1 MAKSIFYDW
10 RIILMIVLVVVS
22 FLAIQPNITNVNG
35 AQVVYMPVNSYVGN
49 LSSRGVIGLQTGSI
63 ITAVDGVPVHNIEQF
78 YSQLNKS
85 AIVNTSLSL
94 TYENELFPYIYK
106 SNTTKIFVEPDAVFN
121 SSTIQA
127 QNVPST
133 HLNYGLDIIGGTQIE
148 VLPNATNYNA
158 SVVSELETTLSKRLD
173 VYGISGTTVSTVQ
186 ALSGKSF
193 IMVSMPNVG
202 ESQAL
207 SLIQNQ
213 GKFYATI
220 GNVTVFNSSNA
231 SESILD
237 VCLSSGCPF
246 GVYQTP
252 SASNSYQ
259 FQFGIQLAPGAAKN
273 FENAV
278 KRLSPST
285 TNPGYFNE
293 SIRLYLNGVEQGQPL
308 LISENILTN
317 FDGAI
322 TIEGGGVDQQQATS
336 DMKTL
341 QAVMQSGSL
350 PVPLKIISISSVSPT
365 AGSQFISQIY
375 ILLLIAFVLVS
386 IVIFLRY
393 NDYRISSLIL
403 ITSITE
409 IFIVIGVAAAIHWTL
424 DIPSMA
430 GIIASIGISVDDQII
445 ITDEMRRG
453 ASQQEYAVTKK
464 RISRAFFIIFVSF
477 FSFAAIM
484 FPLLFSTASL
494 FAGFALTT
502 ILASLIGLLVTRPAY
517 ARIIGRLEGQN
528 GRI

>member
-78 YSQLNKS
+78 YTQLNKS

-375 ILLLIAFVLVS
+375 ILLLIAFILVS

>member
-1 MAKSIFYDW
+1 MAKSILYDW
-10 RIILMIVLVVVS
+10 RIILMILLVIIA

-35 AQVVYMPVNSYVGN
+35 AEVIYMPASSYIGN

-63 ITAVDGVPVHNIEQF
+63 ITAVDGVPVHNIQQF

-85 AIVNTSLSL
+85 VVVNSSLHL
-94 TYENELFPYIYK
+94 TYENEVFPYIYE
-106 SNTTKIFVEPDAVFN
+106 SNITDIFVEPNAVFN
-121 SSTIQA
+121 SSTIETE
-127 QNVPST
+127 NVPST

-148 VLPNATNYNA
+148 IVPNATNYN
-158 SVVSELETTLSKRLD
+158 STLVTTLETTLSKRLD

-193 IMVSMPNVG
+193 IMISMPNVG
-202 ESQAL
+202 ESQSL

-220 GNVTVFNSSNA
+220 GNVTVLNSSNA
-231 SESILD
+231 SESIID

-252 SASNSYQ
+252 SASNGYS
-259 FQFGIQLAPGAAKN
+259 FQFGIQLASGASKN

-278 KRLSPST
+278 KGLVPST
-285 TNPGYFNE
+285 TNPGYFNKR
-293 SIRLYLNGVEQGQPL
+293 IHLYLNGVEQGQPL
-308 LISENILTN
+308 LISTNILTN
-317 FDGAI
+317 FNGAI
-322 TIEGGGVDQQQATS
+322 TIEGSGADQQQATL

-341 QAVMQSGSL
+341 QAIMQSGSL
-350 PVPLKIISISSVSPT
+350 PVPLKIVSISSISAT

-375 ILLLIAFVLVS
+375 ILLLIAFVLIS

-393 NDYRISSLIL
+393 RDYKISTMIL

-409 IFIVIGVAAAIHWTL
+409 IFIVIGIAATIHWTL

-453 ASQQEYAVTKK
+453 STQAEYAVTKK
-464 RISRAFFIIFVSF
+464 RINRAFFIIFVSF

-502 ILASLIGLLVTRPAY
+502 ILASIVGLLVTRPAY
-517 ARIIGRLEGQN
+517 ARIISKLEG
-528 GRI
+528 

>member
-1 MAKSIFYDW
+1 M
-10 RIILMIVLVVVS
+10 ILLAVVS
-22 FLAIQPNITNVNG
+22 FLAIQPNISNVNG
-35 AQVVYMPVNSYVGN
+35 AQVIYMPVNSYIGN
-49 LSSRGVIGLQTGSI
+49 LSAKGVIGLQAGSI
-63 ITAVDGVPVHNIEQF
+63 ITAVDGVPVHNIQQF
-78 YSQLNKS
+78 YTQLNKS
-85 AIVNTSLSL
+85 AIVNSSLRI
-94 TYENELFPYIYK
+94 TYENEIFPYIYK
-106 SNTTKIFVEPDAVFN
+106 SNTTNIFVEPNTTFN
-121 SSTIQA
+121 SSTIET
-127 QNVPST
+127 QNVPFT

-148 VLPNATNYNA
+148 VVPNSTSYN
-158 SVVSELETTLSKRLD
+158 STLLNNLETTLSKRLD
-173 VYGISGTTVSTVQ
+173 VYGISGTTINIVQ

-193 IMVSMPNVG
+193 IMISMPKVG

-220 GNVTVFNSSNA
+220 GNFTVFNSSNA

-252 SASNSYQ
+252 SASNGYS
-259 FQFGIQLAPGAAKN
+259 FQFGIQLASGAAKN
-273 FENAV
+273 FEKAV
-278 KRLSPST
+278 KTLVPST
-285 TNPGYFNE
+285 TNPGYFNKR
-293 SIRLYLNGVEQGQPL
+293 IHLYLNGVQQGQPL
-308 LISENILTN
+308 LISTNILTN
-317 FDGAI
+317 FNGAI
-322 TIEGGGVDQQQATS
+322 TIEGSGADAQQADL

-341 QAVMQSGSL
+341 QAIMQSGSL
-350 PVPLKIISISSVSPT
+350 PVPLKIVSISSISPT
-365 AGSQFISQIY
+365 SGSQFISQIY
-375 ILLLIAFVLVS
+375 ILLLIAFIVVS

-393 NDYRISSLIL
+393 RDYKISSLIL
-403 ITSITE
+403 LTSITE
-409 IFIVIGVAAAIHWTL
+409 IFIVIGIAAAIHWTI

-453 ASQQEYAVTKK
+453 LSQAEYAVTKK

-502 ILASLIGLLVTRPAY
+502 ILASLVGLLVTRPAY
-517 ARIIGRLEGQN
+517 ARIIARLEG
-528 GRI
+528 

>member
-1 MAKSIFYDW
+1 MAKSLLYDW
-10 RIILMIVLVVVS
+10 RILLMIVLAVVS
-22 FLAIQPNITNVNG
+22 FLSIQPNIMHVNG
-35 AQVVYMPVNSYVGN
+35 AQVIYLPINSYMGN
-49 LSSRGVIGLQTGSI
+49 LSSQGLIGLQTGSI
-63 ITAVDGVPVHNIEQF
+63 ITAVNGIPVHNIQQF

-85 AIVNTSLSL
+85 ALVNTSLRL
-94 TYENELFPYIYK
+94 TYENEVFPYVYI
-106 SNTTKIFVEPDAVFN
+106 SNTSRIFVEPSAVFN
-121 SSTIQA
+121 SSTIQT
-127 QNVPST
+127 QNVPFT

-148 VLPNATNYNA
+148 VVPNATNYNS
-158 SVVSELETTLSKRLD
+158 SVLTNLETTLTKRLD

-193 IMVSMPNVG
+193 IMISMPNVG

-220 GNVTVFNSSNA
+220 GNETVFNSSNA

-252 SASNSYQ
+252 SASNGYQ
-259 FQFGIQLAPGAAKN
+259 FQFGIQLASGAAKR
-273 FENAV
+273 FEAV
-278 KRLSPST
+278 IKTLTPST
-285 TNPGYFNE
+285 TNSGFFNKR
-293 SIRLYLNGVEQGQPL
+293 IHLYLNGVQQGSPL
-308 LISENILTN
+308 SISINILTN
-317 FDGAI
+317 FNGAI
-322 TIEGGGVDQQQATS
+322 TIQGGGSDQQQATA

-341 QAVMQSGSL
+341 QAIMQSGSL

-365 AGSQFISQIY
+365 AGTQFISQIY
-375 ILLLIAFVLVS
+375 VLLMIAFVLVS
-386 IVIFLRY
+386 AVIFLRY
-393 NDYRISSLIL
+393 RDYKVSSLIL
-403 ITSITE
+403 LTSVAE

-430 GIIASIGISVDDQII
+430 GIIASIGIAVDDQII

-453 ASQQEYAVTKK
+453 SSQAEYAATKK
-464 RISRAFFIIFVSF
+464 RIGRAFFIIFVSF

-502 ILASLIGLLVTRPAY
+502 ILASLIGLVVTRPAY
-517 ARIIGRLEGQN
+517 ARIIGKLEG
-528 GRI
+528 

>member
-1 MAKSIFYDW
+1 M
-10 RIILMIVLVVVS
+10 ILLVIVS

-35 AQVVYMPVNSYVGN
+35 AQVVYMPVNSYIGN
-49 LSSRGVIGLQTGSI
+49 LSSQGLIGLQSGSI
-63 ITAVDGVPVHNIEQF
+63 ITAVNGVSVHNIEQF

-85 AIVNTSLSL
+85 SIVNTTLKL
-94 TYENELFPYIYK
+94 TYENEVFPYVY
-106 SNTTKIFVEPDAVFN
+106 SSSTADVFVEPTAVFN
-121 SSTIQA
+121 SSTIQT
-127 QNVPST
+127 QNVAYT

-148 VLPNATNYNA
+148 VAPNATNYN
-158 SVVSELETTLSKRLD
+158 STIFSDLETTLTKRLD

-193 IMVSMPNVG
+193 IMISMPDVG

-213 GKFYATI
+213 GKFYAAI
-220 GNVTVFNSSNA
+220 GNVTVFNSSNT
-231 SESILD
+231 SESILS

-252 SASNSYQ
+252 SASNGYQ
-259 FQFGIQLAPGAAKN
+259 FEFGIQLAAGAAKN

-278 KRLSPST
+278 KTLVPST
-285 TNPGYFNE
+285 TNPGYFNKR
-293 SIRLYLNGVEQGQPL
+293 IHLYLNGVQQGQPL
-308 LISENILTN
+308 LISTNILTN
-317 FDGAI
+317 FNGAI
-322 TIEGGGVDQQQATS
+322 TIEGGGTNLQQSTA

-341 QAVMQSGSL
+341 QAIMQSGSL
-350 PVPLKIISISSVSPT
+350 PVPLKILSISSVSPT

-393 NDYRISSLIL
+393 RDYKISSLIL
-403 ITSITE
+403 LTSITE

-445 ITDEMRRG
+445 ITDEIRRG
-453 ASQQEYAVTKK
+453 ASQAEYAVTKK

-502 ILASLIGLLVTRPAY
+502 ILASLIGLMVTRPAY
-517 ARIIGRLEGQN
+517 ARIIARMEG
-528 GRI
+528 

>member
-1 MAKSIFYDW
+1 M
-10 RIILMIVLVVVS
+10 
-22 FLAIQPNITNVNG
+22 
-35 AQVVYMPVNSYVGN
+35 
-49 LSSRGVIGLQTGSI
+49 
-63 ITAVDGVPVHNIEQF
+63 DGTPVHNIQQF
-78 YSQLNKS
+78 YSQLTKS
-85 AIVNTSLSL
+85 AVVNTTLKL
-94 TYENELFPYIYK
+94 TYKNEVFPYVYV
-106 SNTTKIFVEPDAVFN
+106 SNTSNIFVEPGTAFN
-121 SSTIQA
+121 SSTIQTE
-127 QNVPST
+127 NVPST

-148 VLPNATNYNA
+148 VVPNSSSNSSALLTT
-158 SVVSELETTLSKRLD
+158 LETTLSKRLD

-186 ALSGKSF
+186 ALSGKAF
-193 IMVSMPNVG
+193 IMISMPNVG

-220 GNVTVFNSSNA
+220 GNFTVFNSSNA

-252 SASNSYQ
+252 SASNGFQ
-259 FQFGIQLAPGAAKN
+259 FQFGIQLASGSAKN
-273 FENAV
+273 FETAV
-278 KRLSPST
+278 KSLLPST
-285 TNPGYFNE
+285 VNPGFFNKR
-293 SIRLYLNGVEQGQPL
+293 IHLYLNGVQQGQPL
-308 LISENILTN
+308 LISTNILTN
-317 FDGAI
+317 FNGAI
-322 TIEGGGVDQQQATS
+322 TIQGSGADQQQALL

-393 NDYRISSLIL
+393 KDYKISSLIL
-403 ITSITE
+403 LTSVTE

-453 ASQQEYAVTKK
+453 SSQAEYAVTKK

-517 ARIIGRLEGQN
+517 ARIIAKLEG
-528 GRI
+528 

>member
-1 MAKSIFYDW
+1 M
-10 RIILMIVLVVVS
+10 ILLAVVS
-22 FLAIQPNITNVNG
+22 FLAIQPNISNVNG
-35 AQVVYMPVNSYVGN
+35 AQVIYMPVNSYIGN
-49 LSSRGVIGLQTGSI
+49 LSAKGVIGLKAGSI
-63 ITAVDGVPVHNIEQF
+63 ITAVDGVPVHNIQQF
-78 YSQLNKS
+78 YTQLNKS
-85 AIVNTSLSL
+85 AIVNSSLRI
-94 TYENELFPYIYK
+94 TYENEIFPYIYK
-106 SNTTKIFVEPDAVFN
+106 SNTTNIFVEPNTTFN
-121 SSTIQA
+121 SSTIET
-127 QNVPST
+127 QNVPFT

-148 VLPNATNYNA
+148 VVPNSTSYN
-158 SVVSELETTLSKRLD
+158 STLLNNLETTLSKRLD
-173 VYGISGTTVSTVQ
+173 VYGISGTTINIVQ

-193 IMVSMPNVG
+193 IMISMPKVG

-220 GNVTVFNSSNA
+220 GNFTVFNSSNA

-252 SASNSYQ
+252 SASNGYS
-259 FQFGIQLAPGAAKN
+259 FQFGIQLASGAAKN
-273 FENAV
+273 FEKAV
-278 KRLSPST
+278 KTLVPST
-285 TNPGYFNE
+285 TNPGYFNKR
-293 SIRLYLNGVEQGQPL
+293 IHLYLNGVQQGQPL
-308 LISENILTN
+308 LISTNILTN
-317 FDGAI
+317 FNGAI
-322 TIEGGGVDQQQATS
+322 TIEGSGADAQQADL

-341 QAVMQSGSL
+341 QAIMQSGSL
-350 PVPLKIISISSVSPT
+350 PVPLKIVSISSISPT
-365 AGSQFISQIY
+365 SGSQFISQIY
-375 ILLLIAFVLVS
+375 ILLLIAFIVVS

-393 NDYRISSLIL
+393 RDYKISSLIL
-403 ITSITE
+403 LTSITE
-409 IFIVIGVAAAIHWTL
+409 IFIVIGIAAAIHWTI

-453 ASQQEYAVTKK
+453 LSQAEYAVTKK

-502 ILASLIGLLVTRPAY
+502 ILASLVGLLVTRPAY
-517 ARIIGRLEGQN
+517 ARIIARLEG
-528 GRI
+528 

>member
-35 AQVVYMPVNSYVGN
+35 AQVVYMPVNSYIGN
-49 LSSRGVIGLQTGSI
+49 LSSRGVIGLQTGSV
-63 ITAVDGVPVHNIEQF
+63 ITAVDGVPVHNVQQF

-85 AIVNTSLSL
+85 AIVNTSLSI
-94 TYENELFPYIYK
+94 TYEKEIFPYLFE
-106 SNTTKIFVEPDAVFN
+106 SNTTKIFVEPGTVFN
-121 SSTIQA
+121 SSTIQT
-127 QNVPST
+127 QNIPYT

-148 VLPNATNYNA
+148 VVPNSTNYNT
-158 SVVSELETTLSKRLD
+158 SILSKLETTLSKRLD
-173 VYGISGTTVSTVQ
+173 VYGISGTTVNTVQ

-193 IMVSMPNVG
+193 IMVSMPNIG

-220 GNVTVFNSSNA
+220 GNFTVFNSSNS

-252 SASNSYQ
+252 SASNGYQ
-259 FQFGIQLAPGAAKN
+259 FQFGIQLASGAAKN
-273 FENAV
+273 FELAV
-278 KRLSPST
+278 KSLKPST
-285 TNPGYFNE
+285 TSPGYFNRR
-293 SIRLYLNGVEQGQPL
+293 IHLYLNGVQQGQPL

-317 FDGAI
+317 FNGAI
-322 TIEGGGVDQQQATS
+322 TIEGGGVDQQQAAT

-365 AGSQFISQIY
+365 AGSQFINQIY
-375 ILLLIAFVLVS
+375 ILLLIAFLLVS

-393 NDYRISSLIL
+393 RDYKISSLIL
-403 ITSITE
+403 LTSITE

-453 ASQQEYAVTKK
+453 SSQLEYAVTKK

-517 ARIIGRLEGQN
+517 AKIIGKIEG
-528 GRI
+528 

>member
-1 MAKSIFYDW
+1 
-10 RIILMIVLVVVS
+10 MIVLAVIS

-35 AQVVYMPVNSYVGN
+35 ARVVYMPVNSYIGN
-49 LSSRGVIGLQTGSI
+49 LSSRGIIGLQTGSV
-63 ITAVDGVPVHNIEQF
+63 ITAVDGTPVHNIQQF

-85 AIVNTSLSL
+85 AVVNTTLKL
-94 TYENELFPYIYK
+94 TYKNEVFPYVYV
-106 SNTTKIFVEPDAVFN
+106 SNTSNIFVEPGTAFN
-121 SSTIQA
+121 SSTIQTE
-127 QNVPST
+127 NVPST

-148 VLPNATNYNA
+148 VVPNSSSNSSALLTT
-158 SVVSELETTLSKRLD
+158 LETTLSKRLD

-186 ALSGKSF
+186 ALSGKAF
-193 IMVSMPNVG
+193 IMISMPNVG

-220 GNVTVFNSSNA
+220 GNFTVFNSSNA

-252 SASNSYQ
+252 SASNGFQ
-259 FQFGIQLAPGAAKN
+259 FQFGIQLASGSAKN
-273 FENAV
+273 FETAV
-278 KRLSPST
+278 KSLLPST
-285 TNPGYFNE
+285 VNPGFFNKR
-293 SIRLYLNGVEQGQPL
+293 IHLYLNGVQQGQPL
-308 LISENILTN
+308 LISTNILTN
-317 FDGAI
+317 FNGAI
-322 TIEGGGVDQQQATS
+322 TIQGSGADQQQALL

-393 NDYRISSLIL
+393 KDYKISSLIL
-403 ITSITE
+403 LTSVTE

-453 ASQQEYAVTKK
+453 SSQAEYAVTKK

-517 ARIIGRLEGQN
+517 ARIIAKLEG
-528 GRI
+528 